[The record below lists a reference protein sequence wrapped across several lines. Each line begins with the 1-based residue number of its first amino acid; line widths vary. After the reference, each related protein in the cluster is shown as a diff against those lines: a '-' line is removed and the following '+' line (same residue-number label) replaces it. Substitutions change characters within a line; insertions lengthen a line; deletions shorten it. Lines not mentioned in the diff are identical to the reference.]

1 MNHKKVY
8 RIYCQEGL
16 QVRKRRKKRVREY
29 RGKPFVL
36 PEGPNQR
43 WSMDFTSDTFADGR
57 KFRTLNVI
65 DDFSRE
71 SLAIEVSTSL
81 PGPRVA
87 SVLDR
92 LIAFRGRP
100 NSIVCDNGQEFTC
113 GAMQEWCK
121 VRDVPSQFIEPV
133 KPMQNAL
140 VESFNGRFR
149 DECLNEN
156 LFFDVPQARILIE
169 AWRYDYN
176 NIRPHSSLEGKS
188 PKEFSEMHSS
198 FSLAV

>member
-1 MNHKKVY
+1 M
-8 RIYCQEGL
+8 
-16 QVRKRRKKRVREY
+16 RKRRKKRVRDY
-29 RGKPFVL
+29 RGQPFVL
-36 PEGPNQR
+36 PEAPNQR
-43 WSMDFTSDTFADGR
+43 WSMDFTSDTFASGR

-81 PGPRVA
+81 PGRRVA
-87 SVLDR
+87 RVLDR
-92 LIAFRGRP
+92 LIAMRGKP
-100 NSIVCDNGQEFTC
+100 NSIVCDNGPEFTC
-113 GAMQEWCK
+113 GAMQEWSK
-121 VRDVPSQFIEPV
+121 ERGVSLQFIEPG

-156 LFFDVPQARILIE
+156 LFFDTSHARILIE

-176 NIRPHSSLEGKS
+176 NIRPHSSLQGKS
-188 PKEFSEMHSS
+188 PKEFSKLHAP
-198 FSLAV
+198 FLLAV